1 LTTTSADPAD
11 FPQQPSIATGVALD
25 TCIVGPTPDDA
36 IRQLMPLIDLG
47 VTLVT
52 ILVPSRSSATLGEE
66 PS

>member
-1 LTTTSADPAD
+1 VPGHGPVGDLRGALADEDHVGELPAC
-11 FPQQPSIATGVALD
+11 V
-25 TCIVGPTPDDA
+25 VGPTPDDA
-36 IRQLMPLIDLG
+36 IRQLMPLIDRG